1 MTAAI
6 DCLIEAQII
15 STEQAEQLSLEV
27 KLRENTLAEEIAVEK
42 EPAKAEDIY
51 RTLAEEMGFTFLPSV
66 SSDDLDGDQ
75 ISLVP
80 MSFCRE
86 HRLIP
91 LKREGDYIKV
101 AIARPF
107 DLAALD
113 DIKLFL
119 KKEIAPVVVTPE
131 TVTKTI
137 ELWFA
142 GQKDMTERVI
152 ASIGNDGNKRSGEQ
166 RRSTAE
172 DLLDMSQ
179 APVVQLV
186 NSFIYQAI
194 KARASDIH
202 IEPYEDKIKVRYRID
217 GVLFDAPTPP
227 KELQSLIISRLKI
240 QAEMDIAENRLPQDG
255 SMAITIGSKR
265 LDIRVS
271 TLPTKYGERIVM
283 RILEKSHSV
292 LSLDELGFA
301 EPTQKSF
308 EKIIKSPHGIF
319 LVTGPTGSGKSTTLY
334 SALLTRNSSES
345 NIITLEDP
353 IENEIHN
360 ISQVQVK
367 PGIGLTFA
375 TGLRHILRQDPDVI
389 MVGEIRDAETA
400 IIAVQSALT
409 GHLVFS
415 TLHTNDSA
423 STVTR
428 LADMGIENYL
438 ISSTIIGVLAQR
450 LVREL
455 CKDCKKGYT
464 VSKEQ
469 MELLGLS
476 TRDIFIEQG
485 CPSCRDT
492 GYSGRVG
499 IFELMTISPAIQ
511 EAITGGANT
520 RQLKLLSIE
529 DGMKTLREDAIIK
542 VAAGLTSLDEV
553 NRVTGE

>member
-1 MTAAI
+1 MTAAVE
-6 DCLIEAQII
+6 CLVSAGLL
-15 STEQAEQLSLEV
+15 TREQASEV
-27 KLRENTLAEEIAVEK
+27 FTEARRRENSLAEEIAVERGFAN
-42 EPAKAEDIY
+42 EEDVY
-51 RTLAEEMGFTFLPSV
+51 KTLAEEMGFEFIESV
-66 SSDDLDGDQ
+66 SAEELDGDI

-86 HRLIP
+86 NKMLP
-91 LKREGDYIKV
+91 LFNAEEGVTV

-107 DLAALD
+107 DFSSLD
-113 DIKLFL
+113 DLKLFL
-119 KKEIAPVVVTPE
+119 KSEIIPVVATPQ
-131 TVTKTI
+131 TVSKTI

-142 GQKDMTERVI
+142 GQKDMTEKVI
-152 ASIGNDGNKRSGEQ
+152 ASLGNDGPQADREARKS
-166 RRSTAE
+166 SVE
-172 DLLDMSQ
+172 DLLDMTQ
-179 APVVQLV
+179 APVVKLV

-240 QAEMDIAENRLPQDG
+240 QSEMDIAENRLPQDG
-255 SMAITIGSKR
+255 AMAITIGSRR

-292 LSLDELGFA
+292 LSLNELGFSSS
-301 EPTQKSF
+301 TQSIF
-308 EKIIKSPHGIF
+308 EKLILSPHGIF

-334 SALLTRNSSES
+334 SALLTINSSES

-367 PGIGLTFA
+367 PAIGLTFA
-375 TGLRHILRQDPDVI
+375 AGLRHILRQDPDVI
-389 MVGEIRDAETA
+389 MVGEIRDEVTA
-400 IIAVQSALT
+400 AIAVQSALT

-428 LADMGIENYL
+428 LCDMGVENYL
-438 ISSTIIGVLAQR
+438 ISSTVIGVLAQR
-450 LVREL
+450 LVRQLCNHCKEKTIVTSEEMEFYEL
-455 CKDCKKGYT
+455 PSREVFTEK
-464 VSKEQ
+464 
-469 MELLGLS
+469 
-476 TRDIFIEQG
+476 G
-485 CPSCRDT
+485 CPKCRDT
-492 GYSGRVG
+492 GYSGRMG
-499 IFELMTISPAIQ
+499 IFELMSISPAIQ
-511 EAITGGANT
+511 EAITSGATT
-520 RQLKLLSIE
+520 RELKLLSIE
-529 DGMKTLREDAIIK
+529 EGMKTLRNDAMLK
-542 VAAGLTSLDEV
+542 VNQGLTSISEV
-553 NRVTGE
+553 NRVTGM

>member
-1 MTAAI
+1 VTAATK
-6 DCLIEAQII
+6 CLIAAGLI
-15 STEQAEQLSLEV
+15 SQEQATEV
-27 KLRENTLAEEIAVEK
+27 IEEAKAFEDKLPEELIVEK
-42 EPAKAEDIY
+42 EYAESEEVYKALATEIGYEY
-51 RTLAEEMGFTFLPSV
+51 RTTVEESE
-66 SSDDLDGDQ
+66 LDGEY
-75 ISLVP
+75 INLVP
-80 MSFCRE
+80 IAFCRS
-86 HRLIP
+86 HRLLP
-91 LKREGDYIKV
+91 LKEKDEEIEV
-101 AIARPF
+101 AVARPF
-107 DLAALD
+107 DFSALD
-113 DIKLFL
+113 DLKLFL
-119 KKEIAPVVVTPE
+119 KKEILPVVVTPQ
-131 TVTKTI
+131 TVSKTI

-142 GQKDMTERVI
+142 GQKDMTEKFI
-152 ASIGNDGNKRSGEQ
+152 ANMGNSKG
-166 RRSTAE
+166 RSTSELKKNSVE

-179 APVVQLV
+179 APVIKLV

-202 IEPYEDKIKVRYRID
+202 IEPYEDRIKVRYRID

-227 KELQSLIISRLKI
+227 KDLQSLIISRLKI
-240 QAEMDIAENRLPQDG
+240 QAQMDIAENRLPQDG

-292 LSLDELGFA
+292 FTLDELGFA
-301 EPTQKSF
+301 PKIQKQF
-308 EKIIKSPHGIF
+308 EKIITSPHGIF

-334 SALLTRNSSES
+334 SSLLTINSSES

-353 IENEIHN
+353 IENEIFD

-389 MVGEIRDAETA
+389 MVGEIRDGETA
-400 IIAVQSALT
+400 AIAVQSALT

-438 ISSTIIGVLAQR
+438 VSSTIIGILAQR
-450 LVREL
+450 LVRQL
-455 CKDCKKGYT
+455 CTHCKKEVT
-464 VSKEQ
+464 
-469 MELLGLS
+469 LS
-476 TRDIFIEQG
+476 DTDMNQYNLKSPDIFREHG
-485 CPSCRDT
+485 CNICRDT
-492 GYSGRVG
+492 GFTGRMG
-499 IFELMTISPAIQ
+499 IFELMPISTAIQ
-511 EAITGGANT
+511 EAITSGATT
-520 RQLKLLSIE
+520 RELKLISLKE
-529 DGMKTLREDAIIK
+529 GMLTLRDDALDK
-542 VAAGLTSLDEV
+542 VGKGLTSLGEV